1 LIEKEMKKIFYL
13 LAFGMMLVSCEIETS
28 GNGKLDG
35 YWQMSQVDTLATGG
49 VADTRESF
57 IYWGVQG
64 KLLQIRYSENDVYLS
79 EGLLFRFEDNDSILT
94 LSSPFVHHLYET
106 DEPIDDVEILKP
118 FGIYRL
124 VEKFAIK
131 ELDDNNMVLTND
143 VLRLHFRRY

>member
-1 LIEKEMKKIFYL
+1 MRKIFYL
-13 LAFGMMLVSCEIETS
+13 LALSIMLVSCELETS
-28 GNGKLDG
+28 GNGSLDG

-79 EGLLFRFEDNDSILT
+79 EGLLFRFENNNSILT

-124 VEKFAIK
+124 EEKFAI
-131 ELDDNNMVLTND
+131 EQLDDKCMVLTND
-143 VLRLHFRRY
+143 VVRLHFRRY

>member
-1 LIEKEMKKIFYL
+1 
-13 LAFGMMLVSCEIETS
+13 MMLVSCEIETS

-79 EGLLFRFEDNDSILT
+79 EGLLFRFENNNSILT

-124 VEKFAIK
+124 EEKFAI
-131 ELDDNNMVLTND
+131 EQLDDKCMVLTND

>member
-1 LIEKEMKKIFYL
+1 MKKIFYL
-13 LAFGMMLVSCEIETS
+13 LALGMMLVSCEIETS

-79 EGLLFRFEDNDSILT
+79 EGLLFRFENNNSILT

-124 VEKFAIK
+124 EEKFDL
-131 ELDDNNMVLTND
+131 EQLDDKCMVLTND